1 MEAPVLLGAEEADD
15 LFEGTTEKG
24 DVSSFEVCAAAVLKG
39 KEAWE
44 NGVGIRSLISR
55 AVASAAPCWS
65 KVVRLP
71 RLPRFVRCQL
81 FELSIRCE
89 HVEGDHSGL
98 GHELWHSSPQPRARR
113 ARVCVTVCAS
123 PAPPVRSLS
132 RSRDDALVAAC
143 CSTGAPE
150 HAPEG
155 RSRAYIIDGDT

>member
-1 MEAPVLLGAEEADD
+1 MCHLSCNSMVCHLGHWALGIGHWACLRCAIYGLASTAEPSGACTGARASSSQEVARTSLCVSLCEGTRLVEASVLLGAEEADD

-55 AVASAAPCWS
+55 AVANAAPCWS

-81 FELSIRCE
+81 
-89 HVEGDHSGL
+89 
-98 GHELWHSSPQPRARR
+98 
-113 ARVCVTVCAS
+113 
-123 PAPPVRSLS
+123 
-132 RSRDDALVAAC
+132 
-143 CSTGAPE
+143 
-150 HAPEG
+150 
-155 RSRAYIIDGDT
+155 

>member
-1 MEAPVLLGAEEADD
+1 MEAPVLLGVEEADD

-71 RLPRFVRCQL
+71 RCRVSSDASFEVIQVSGVRAN
-81 FELSIRCE
+81 
-89 HVEGDHSGL
+89 
-98 GHELWHSSPQPRARR
+98 HE
-113 ARVCVTVCAS
+113 
-123 PAPPVRSLS
+123 
-132 RSRDDALVAAC
+132 
-143 CSTGAPE
+143 
-150 HAPEG
+150 
-155 RSRAYIIDGDT
+155 Y